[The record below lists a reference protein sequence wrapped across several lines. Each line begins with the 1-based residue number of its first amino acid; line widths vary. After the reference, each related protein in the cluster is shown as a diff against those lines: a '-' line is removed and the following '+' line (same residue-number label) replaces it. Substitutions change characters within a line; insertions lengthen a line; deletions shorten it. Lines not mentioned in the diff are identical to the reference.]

1 VRQLTRSE
9 KRFIILLIVACAVL
23 AVIIE
28 FWPRPRDP
36 LTQPTELYP
45 HVNAGETFR
54 VDPAWPPKTSTA
66 STAGVTGVAVASDG
80 HVWVV
85 GHGRPPV
92 REYDANGQYLRGWG
106 DGEMETAHQ
115 IRLDHDGSV
124 WIADCGR
131 HCIHKFRPDGT
142 RLLTLGTPGQP
153 GEDATHFHEPTDMAI
168 MPDGDVFVADG
179 YVNARVA
186 HFHGDGTFVKAWGNR
201 GSKPGQFSLVH
212 NIVADSRGRLLV
224 ADRNNAR
231 IQVFDRDGNFL
242 TQWQNLVVPWGLW
255 LTPKGELWVCGSS
268 PAVWKEKQ
276 YALATPP
283 HDQLLMRFDLDGRLM
298 QLWAVPVGNE
308 PGQLN
313 WAHGIASDAQGNLYC
328 GDYRGMRVQK
338 FVRVTEEQR

>member
-1 VRQLTRSE
+1 V
-9 KRFIILLIVACAVL
+9 K
-23 AVIIE
+23 
-28 FWPRPRDP
+28 
-36 LTQPTELYP
+36 
-45 HVNAGETFR
+45 NA
-54 VDPAWPPKTSTA
+54 ALSTA
-66 STAGVTGVAVASDG
+66 EMTGVAVAADG
-80 HVWVV
+80 HVWTV

-92 REYDANGQYLRGWG
+92 REFDSEGHFLRGWG
-106 DGEMETAHQ
+106 DGEMEKAHQ
-115 IRLDHDGSV
+115 IRLDHDDNI

-142 RLLTLGTPGQP
+142 RLLTIGTPGQS
-153 GEDATHFHEPTDMAI
+153 GEDATHFNEPTDMAI

-186 HFHGDGTFVKAWGNR
+186 HFRADGTYVKAWGSR

-212 NIVADSRGRLLV
+212 NIVADNRGRLLV

-231 IQVFDRDGNFL
+231 IQAFDRDGNFL
-242 TQWQNLVVPWGLW
+242 TEWQNLCVPWGLW
-255 LTPKGELWVCGSS
+255 LTPKNELWVCGSS
-268 PAVWKEKQ
+268 PATWKEKQ

-283 HDQLLMRFDLDGRLM
+283 HDQLLMRFDLDGKLL

-338 FVRVTEEQR
+338 FLLVPADVGSR